1 MISPLG
7 RTLIIAGLV
16 LMAAGLLVSF
26 GGKIPFLGRLPGDIR
41 IETERFRFY
50 FPLASCLLISLLISL
65 LLWLFRR

>member
-1 MISPLG
+1 MLSPLA
-7 RTLIIAGLV
+7 RTLIIAGLILV
-16 LMAAGLLVSF
+16 AVGLLVNF